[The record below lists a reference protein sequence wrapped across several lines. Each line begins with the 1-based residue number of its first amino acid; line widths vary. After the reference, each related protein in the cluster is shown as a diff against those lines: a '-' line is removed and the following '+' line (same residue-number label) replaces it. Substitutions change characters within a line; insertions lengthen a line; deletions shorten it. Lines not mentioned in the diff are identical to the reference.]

1 MIGLLA
7 FDGQSKP
14 DLCTVGVRLRRYGGF
29 PRWILVDS
37 LQHLMPAF
45 DGGDDVFGIG
55 LPDERRG
62 ALVVLLDE
70 VVDGG
75 LQGDHGME
83 DAALELSAAQLG
95 EEALDRV
102 EPSKARRPLIRYLE
116 ETRSADRGG
125 KRRWG

>member
-1 MIGLLA
+1 
-7 FDGQSKP
+7 
-14 DLCTVGVRLRRYGGF
+14 
-29 PRWILVDS
+29 
-37 LQHLMPAF
+37 MPAF

-83 DAALELSAAQLG
+83 DAALELSAAQFG

-102 EPSKARRPLIRYLE
+102 EPSKARRPLIRSLE